1 LRSPRGRGRLRLLTP
16 NSFNHDGPSPQ
27 FDFIE
32 EQWKALLGGLIMSEA
47 NKAVGLKFVEALG
60 KGDVQAVQAVITDD
74 VVAVAKGTGIGA
86 GTRNYAE
93 IIAVFGMFSQVTKTG
108 LNPKILSVTAED
120 DRVVVEWEGN
130 CTLVNGA
137 QYNNHYVHVFFL
149 RDGKI
154 YELNEYFDTKLTD
167 DVLGP
172 FLRDAEG

>member
-1 LRSPRGRGRLRLLTP
+1 MTE
-16 NSFNHDGPSPQ
+16 D
-27 FDFIE
+27 
-32 EQWKALLGGLIMSEA
+32 
-47 NKAVGLKFVEALG
+47 NKAIGLKFVEALG
-60 KGDVQAVQAVITDD
+60 ACDAQAVRSVISDD

-93 IIAVFGMFSQVTKTG
+93 IIAVFEMFSQVTKTG

-137 QYNNHYVHVFFL
+137 QYNNQYIHVFFL

-154 YELNEYFDTKLTD
+154 YKLNEYFDTKLTNE
-167 DVLGP
+167 VLGP
-172 FLRDAEG
+172 LMGGAAG

>member
-1 LRSPRGRGRLRLLTP
+1 MG
-16 NSFNHDGPSPQ
+16 
-27 FDFIE
+27 
-32 EQWKALLGGLIMSEA
+32 EA
-47 NKAVGLKFVEALG
+47 NKAVGLKFIEALG
-60 KGDVQAVQAVITDD
+60 KGDAQAVKTVISDD

-86 GTRNYAE
+86 GTHNYAE
-93 IIAVFGMFSQVTKTG
+93 IIAVFDMFSQVTKTG

-137 QYNNHYVHVFFL
+137 QYNNQYIHVFFL

-154 YELNEYFDTKLTD
+154 YKLNEYFDTKLTN

-172 FLRDAEG
+172 LMGGAAG